1 MSAADMDKGEPVL
14 SLRNIAVSY
23 RRRAGIMRWSK
34 YWALK
39 DVSFDLYHGET
50 LAVVGRNG
58 AGKSTLLRVLADII
72 KPDRGKVQR
81 NGCSI
86 SLLSLRVGF
95 IPHLTGR
102 ENAILSGMLM
112 GLRRRKIEGMMDA
125 IIEFSELGDFID
137 EPVRTYS
144 AGMNARLGFSVAFQS
159 DPDILLIDEV
169 LGVGDVEFRR
179 KSSEALQE
187 KIRSNKTVVL
197 VSHAPQTVRE
207 LCDRVVWI
215 DGGVTNAVGDTD
227 TVLNAYLGQT

>member
-1 MSAADMDKGEPVL
+1 MAAPSRSEPVL

-23 RRRAGIMRWSK
+23 RRRAGMLRWNN

-39 DVSFDLYHGET
+39 DVNFDLYHGET
-50 LAVVGRNG
+50 LAVLGRNG

-72 KPDRGKVQR
+72 SPDRGTVRR

-102 ENAILSGMLM
+102 ENAVLSGLLM
-112 GLRRRKIEGMMDA
+112 GLKRREVERMMDA
-125 IIEFSELGDFID
+125 IIDFSELGEFID

-144 AGMNARLGFSVAFQS
+144 SGMNARLGFSVALHA

-169 LGVGDVEFRR
+169 LGVGDLEFRK
-179 KSSEALQE
+179 KSTQALRE
-187 KIRSNKTVVL
+187 KIKSDKTVVL
-197 VSHAPQTVRE
+197 VTHTPQTVRD
-207 LCDRVVWI
+207 LCDRAVWI
-215 DGGVTNAVGDTD
+215 DQGVTRIEGDREEVLAQYVG
-227 TVLNAYLGQT
+227 AS